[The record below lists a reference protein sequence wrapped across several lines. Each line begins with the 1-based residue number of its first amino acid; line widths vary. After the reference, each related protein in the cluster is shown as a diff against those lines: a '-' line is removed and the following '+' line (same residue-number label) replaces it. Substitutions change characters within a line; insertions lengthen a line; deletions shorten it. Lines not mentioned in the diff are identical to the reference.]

1 MPARSGSWAIV
12 SLFVLLALAGVG
24 CQRRAQQAASP
35 PVQRPVESVK
45 EAPAAKPAAENEVLS
60 AAVGEPSRSPPP
72 PASAPVRPDVSRAT
86 AAATPSASPAADA
99 VSSDQ
104 VPERIVILA
113 PVGPL
118 LVDLY
123 LQIDGEPHARALAE
137 LVDKVHRL
145 ADTDHDGR
153 ATWKEIAAAKQ
164 IKYGQFGNLPIP
176 DPAAERQVVETY
188 DIDRDGEADESEMP
202 RFLTR
207 NAGGARPFSVRGT
220 FDYRD
225 VNRRGSPTW
234 RLLDTDDDGVLSA
247 GERAAAAARL
257 ASRDADDDEILL
269 PGDLA
274 PQRDVLAADDAAERR
289 RRGPP
294 AVRLLGPHADW
305 SAVQLALEQTFSG
318 VRSLRADSFP
328 LFPELFAQLDANG
341 DGRLRREEFPRL
353 NEAAPHLVL
362 AVEFGA
368 LPKKS
373 AAAAAPAAQADN
385 VPAVGPPQEAAT
397 LPLGRLRLLAADPR
411 LLPSRD
417 VVQQQPG
424 RLIVPLAGV
433 LVTVYTNDAV
443 AAENYEARAQQALAM
458 FDANRDGYLVPDE
471 VPESLAGQFGRFEAL
486 DADNDGKAYAG
497 EIATFLAQ
505 QQAGLR
511 AQIHARV
518 SDEPDAL
525 FAVLDADH
533 DGRLDSRELEAAA
546 GRLAELDQ
554 ARDGQITPNE
564 LPEVILVALAR
575 GSLENADATFAAP
588 AAAPLR
594 ATEGERPRWFTA
606 MDANGDGAISRR
618 EFIGT
623 AEQFQMLD
631 ANANGL
637 LEPAEAASVTG
648 P

>member
-1 MPARSGSWAIV
+1 
-12 SLFVLLALAGVG
+12 L
-24 CQRRAQQAASP
+24 
-35 PVQRPVESVK
+35 
-45 EAPAAKPAAENEVLS
+45 APA
-60 AAVGEPSRSPPP
+60 
-72 PASAPVRPDVSRAT
+72 
-86 AAATPSASPAADA
+86 
-99 VSSDQ
+99 
-104 VPERIVILA
+104 
-113 PVGPL
+113 GPL
-118 LVDLY
+118 LLDLY
-123 LQIDGEPHARALAE
+123 LQIDGQPHGAALAK
-137 LVDKVHRL
+137 LVDKIRRL
-145 ADTDHDGR
+145 ADADHDGR
-153 ATWKEIAAAKQ
+153 TTWKEIAAAKQ

-176 DPAAERQVVETY
+176 DPNAERQVVETY
-188 DIDRDGEADESEMP
+188 DIDRDGEADESELP

-220 FDYRD
+220 LDFRD
-225 VNRRGSPTW
+225 LNRRGSPTW
-234 RLLDTDDDGVLSA
+234 RLLDADDDGVLSA
-247 GERAAAAARL
+247 AERAAAAARL

-274 PQRDVLAADDAAERR
+274 PQRDILAAEGAAERR
-289 RRGPP
+289 PRGPP

-305 SAVQLALEQTFSG
+305 SAVQLALEQTYSG

-353 NEAAPHLVL
+353 NAAPPHLVL

-368 LPKKS
+368 RPGKS
-373 AAAAAPAAQADN
+373 AEAAAQAAQDDSR
-385 VPAVGPPQEAAT
+385 PANDPPQCEASV
-397 LPLGRLRLLAADPR
+397 PLGRLRLLRADPG

-417 VVQQQPG
+417 VVQQQPD

-443 AAENYEARAQQALAM
+443 AAENHEARAQQALAM

-471 VPESLAGQFGRFEAL
+471 VPESLAGQLGRFEAL
-486 DADNDGKAYAG
+486 DADDDGKAYAG

-525 FAVLDADH
+525 FAVLDANH

-546 GRLAELDQ
+546 ERLAQLDRQ
-554 ARDGQITPNE
+554 PDGQITPDE

-588 AAAPLR
+588 AATPP
-594 ATEGERPRWFTA
+594 ATAGERPRWFTA
-606 MDANGDGAISRR
+606 TDANGDDAISRR
-618 EFIGT
+618 EFLGT
-623 AEQFQMLD
+623 PAQYQQLD

-637 LEPAEAASVTG
+637 LEPAEAASAAG